1 MELYAAGK
9 IQTAAEHSPKYY
21 RTSQAERERREKAVI
36 RPMTESDLDVVSS
49 MEKESYSDFWSRH
62 SFEEE
67 LENEHAV
74 AVVMEET
81 TGVVGYA
88 VAVIAL
94 DEADL
99 VKITVSEKERAKGY
113 GKKLLESMKEI
124 LAGKGVTDI
133 ILEVRISNEAAI
145 TLYEHAGFV
154 KEGIRP
160 GFYSNP
166 SEDAALY
173 RFRM

>member
-1 MELYAAGK
+1 
-9 IQTAAEHSPKYY
+9 
-21 RTSQAERERREKAVI
+21 
-36 RPMTESDLDVVSS
+36 
-49 MEKESYSDFWSRH
+49 
-62 SFEEE
+62 
-67 LENEHAV
+67 
-74 AVVMEET
+74 MEET